1 MKSIAVTDHAIGVGV
16 AIPFPD
22 TVVVEAM
29 VVVVL
34 TELVD
39 VVEVEEEPVAT
50 AGMEELEVDEFSKLI
65 CTQ

>member
-1 MKSIAVTDHAIGVGV
+1 V

-29 VVVVL
+29 VVVVM

-39 VVEVEEEPVAT
+39 VVEIEEEPVVT
-50 AGMEELEVDEFSKLI
+50 AGMEELEDEDEFSKLI

>member
-1 MKSIAVTDHAIGVGV
+1 MGV

-29 VVVVL
+29 VVVVM

-39 VVEVEEEPVAT
+39 VVEVEGEPVVT
-50 AGMEELEVDEFSKLI
+50 AGMEELEVEDEFSKLI